1 MANIA
6 LQYTDLYIFPR
17 KIGYC
22 MPMIK
27 EEKMKATGIAKTTV
41 IFDMDGVLID
51 SEPLW
56 HEAANEAFARFGIR
70 LSPEAYATS
79 IGLRTKE
86 FVASW
91 FRTFGIR
98 MEESGRTE
106 EEINRMVIRKIEE
119 KGEAMPG
126 VGMVLQKLK
135 SAGLTIGLA
144 TSSPR
149 SLIDVVVDKLAIRGY
164 FSVFTSAEGLP
175 HGKPHPQVYLDCASA
190 LGVAPVDC
198 CCFEDSF
205 NGMIA
210 AKAARMNCIAIP
222 PPALRQEGRFMAA
235 DLVLGSL
242 EDFELDMLRF

>member
-1 MANIA
+1 MNEAEEQK
-6 LQYTDLYIFPR
+6 L
-17 KIGYC
+17 KISR
-22 MPMIK
+22 
-27 EEKMKATGIAKTTV
+27 EQAV

-56 HEAANEAFARFGIR
+56 HEAANEAFSRFGIY
-70 LSPEAYATS
+70 LTAEVYATS

-91 FRTFGIR
+91 FRTYGIS
-98 MEESGRTE
+98 MDESEGTE
-106 EEINRMVIRKIEE
+106 KDINRLVVSKIEA
-119 KGEAMPG
+119 KGVAMPG
-126 VGMVLQKLK
+126 VGRVLHIL
-135 SAGLTIGLA
+135 AGAGFRIGLA

-149 SLIDVVVDKLAIRGY
+149 SLIDVVVDKLAIRQY
-164 FSVFTSAEGLP
+164 FSIFTSAEGLP

-210 AKAARMNCIAIP
+210 AKAARMSCIAIP
-222 PPALRQEGRFMAA
+222 PAALRQESRFSAA

-242 EDFELDMLRF
+242 EEFELDMLRF